1 MHSIYVAPSPP
12 PPFQI
17 AKLMSVGEVNRGAK
31 QVRPSRAGRRW
42 VRARPRSRCCPP
54 PHAPHSPIVIL
65 SCHQYV
71 FSYTVE
77 KVGEPLRTVYQSVAM
92 GNNGR

>member
-1 MHSIYVAPSPP
+1 MD
-12 PPFQI
+12 Q
-17 AKLMSVGEVNRGAK
+17 GAK
-31 QVRPSRAGRRW
+31 QARQGQEGGGRR
-42 VRARPRSRCCPP
+42 VTFFFFSSYLVPCSPP
-54 PHAPHSPIVIL
+54 SP
-65 SCHQYV
+65 SPSPQQYV